1 MEPSVYSGDT
11 SQESPSS
18 KTLIAAKFF
27 TPSPS
32 LLKVSIGIYPC
43 ARAAPRIKWSVMF
56 SFGTSLWVLFR
67 LAFGF
72 RILMD
77 QIMVFDEWKRP
88 GYGRGPWKAS
98 IETLLM
104 LLLALSLAVWE
115 SWRILNQAESWDNL
129 LFVYLFVLLCT
140 YVCTL
145 DILFCQISTF
155 MKVWVWPLF
164 SGSRPFDWY
173 RLTLYS

>member
-1 MEPSVYSGDT
+1 MNQIKKFWMDPSVHSGDT
-11 SQESPSS
+11 RQESPSS

-27 TPSPS
+27 PPS
-32 LLKVSIGIYPC
+32 LLLKVVSIGTH
-43 ARAAPRIKWSVMF
+43 ARTRPPGLSGVSCF
-56 SFGTSLWVLFR
+56 FGTSQWVLFR

-155 MKVWVWPLF
+155 MKVWVAF
-164 SGSRPFDWY
+164 VFGFQ
-173 RLTLYS
+173 TLWLI